1 MRTFFLK
8 NNMTWCEAYN
18 CSNYSKNNP
27 EKTLEKEKFNNRGH
41 CAKYLVE
48 YKEQKYWDQFYE
60 ITLFRAATE
69 TRFSDWCSTDSVKTT
84 LKYV

>member
-1 MRTFFLK
+1 MSCRLSNKRLINANIFLK

-27 EKTLEKEKFNNRGH
+27 EKTLEKEKFNNRGR

-60 ITLFRAATE
+60 ITLFR
-69 TRFSDWCSTDSVKTT
+69 SSH
-84 LKYV
+84 